1 MRGVRLLILHQLRLY
16 LILLQS
22 VAVAVVL
29 WAFQLA
35 GVLVQVVLLATVAKV
50 GQRVI
55 CLAVIR
61 LALIRLALIRLPE
74 IITIKVV
81 ITVIKVV
88 ITVIKAVIMRQ

>member
-1 MRGVRLLILHQLRLY
+1 M
-16 LILLQS
+16 
-22 VAVAVVL
+22 VL

-61 LALIRLALIRLPE
+61 LALIRLAVIRLPE
-74 IITIKVV
+74 IITIKA
-81 ITVIKVV
+81 V
-88 ITVIKAVIMRQ
+88 ITVIKAVITVTMAVIMRQ